1 MDIID
6 CLKLIS
12 DSQVVLILNK
22 KGELILVKNAERE
35 LEIKTEDDCFN
46 ILFNLF
52 KQETGL
58 KIFDSAFKQEF
69 DKLILRHSKRIK
81 YEDRTLSS

>member
-12 DSQVVLILNK
+12 DSQVVLVLNK
-22 KGELILVKNAERE
+22 KGELILVKNAELE
-35 LEIKTEDDCFN
+35 LKIETENDCFN
-46 ILFNLF
+46 MLF
-52 KQETGL
+52 KLFQQETGL

-69 DKLILRHSKRIK
+69 DELISRHSKRIK
-81 YEDRTLSS
+81 YEDRTISS